1 VNGTRDWLNL
11 PFGGRLVR
19 DQESKMSDG
28 TDYIQ
33 RARDLAPMLRE
44 AEADIESHRELPQH
58 VVSALIDGGFFRMLQ
73 PRFLGGAELR
83 PVLFSRVTE
92 ALAQTNAS
100 VAWCIGQNNG
110 CSMSAAYLD
119 RDVAQEIFGPP
130 TGILAWG
137 PPGSP
142 YEAQPVDGGYRI
154 NGRWRFASG
163 CHHATWLG
171 AHMPIAGSGKVRT
184 MLFRKSSV
192 QMNDIWHT
200 IGLRGTASN
209 EYVVTDLFVPQRY
222 TMARDTE
229 AERREQGPLYR
240 FTSNQL
246 YSCGFAGVGLGIARG
261 TIDDFLDLPANK
273 VSRGASRPMRENNV
287 VQSQLA
293 QCEAR
298 WRSARAF
305 LHTTWETAWQ
315 RVEAT
320 GEQTA
325 EDRAMIRLTSTWA
338 IQQSREIVN
347 TLYHA
352 AGSMAV
358 FEEQPFEQRL
368 RDIHTVAQQSQG
380 RQLHYES
387 VGQILF
393 GMEPENQF

>member
-1 VNGTRDWLNL
+1 
-11 PFGGRLVR
+11 
-19 DQESKMSDG
+19 
-28 TDYIQ
+28 
-33 RARDLAPMLRE
+33 MLTE
-44 AEADIESHRELPQH
+44 AENEIERRRELPPAI
-58 VVSALIDGGFFRMLQ
+58 VTALIEGGFFRMLQ
-73 PRFLGGAELR
+73 PRFLGGLELR
-83 PVLFSRVTE
+83 PVLFTQVTE
-92 ALAQTNAS
+92 ALATANAS
-100 VAWCIGQNNG
+100 VAWCVGQNNG

-119 RDVAQEIFGPP
+119 PEVAREIFGPP

-137 PPGSP
+137 PPGAP
-142 YEAQPVDGGYRI
+142 FEAQPVDGGYRI
-154 NGRWRFASG
+154 SGRWRFASG
-163 CHHATWLG
+163 CHHASWLG

-184 MLFRKSSV
+184 MLFPKSSV

-209 EYVVTDLFVPQRY
+209 EYVVKDLFVPQRY
-222 TMARDTE
+222 TMARDTP
-229 AERREQGPLYR
+229 AERREQGLLYR

-261 TIDDFLDLPANK
+261 TINDFLDLPANK

-305 LHTTWETAWQ
+305 LHTTWEQAWEH
-315 RVEAT
+315 VEST
-320 GEQTA
+320 GAQTG
-325 EDRAMIRLTSTWA
+325 EDRAMIRLASTWA
-338 IQQSREIVN
+338 IQQSRDIVN

>member
-1 VNGTRDWLNL
+1 
-11 PFGGRLVR
+11 
-19 DQESKMSDG
+19 MSEG
-28 TDYIQ
+28 LGYIQ

-44 AEADIESHRELPQH
+44 AKTDIETRHELPQH
-58 VVSALIDGGFFRMLQ
+58 VVSALIEGGFFRMLQ
-73 PRFLGGAELR
+73 PQFLGGAELR
-83 PVLFSRVTE
+83 PVLFTQVTE

-119 RDVAQEIFGPP
+119 RDVAEEIFGTP

-137 PPGSP
+137 PPGAP

-154 NGRWRFASG
+154 SGRWRFASG
-163 CHHATWLG
+163 CHHASWLG
-171 AHMPIAGSGKVRT
+171 AHTPIAGSGKVRT
-184 MLFRKSSV
+184 MLFRKSNV
-192 QMNDIWHT
+192 QMSDIWHT

-209 EYVVTDLFVPQRY
+209 EYIVKDLFVPQRY
-222 TMARDTE
+222 TMARDTA
-229 AERREQGPLYR
+229 AERREQGLLYR
-240 FTSNQL
+240 FSSNQL

-261 TIDDFLDLPANK
+261 TIDDFLNLPANK
-273 VSRGASRPMRENNV
+273 VSRGAARPMRENNV

-305 LHTTWETAWQ
+305 LHTAWETAWQ
-315 RVEAT
+315 HVETT
-320 GEQTA
+320 GEQTS
-325 EDRAMIRLTSTWA
+325 EDRAMIRLASTWA

-358 FEEQPFEQRL
+358 FEDQPFEQRL